1 MGPSNLIRG
10 APSFLSGPCKV
21 IGPIL
26 EDLTVELA
34 AKLEFGVMDID
45 EELNTPTK
53 FFVRGI
59 PTLLLF
65 KGGKHV
71 DTRVGASSKDEI
83 KKWLLAKI

>member
-1 MGPSNLIRG
+1 MGPSNFIRG

-26 EDLTVELA
+26 EELSVELA
-34 AKLEFGVMDID
+34 DKLAFGVMDID
-45 EELNTPTK
+45 DELNTPTK

>member
-1 MGPSNLIRG
+1 
-10 APSFLSGPCKV
+10 
-21 IGPIL
+21 
-26 EDLTVELA
+26 
-34 AKLEFGVMDID
+34 MDID

-71 DTRVGASSKDEI
+71 DTRVGASGKEEI
-83 KKWLLAKI
+83 KKWLLSKI